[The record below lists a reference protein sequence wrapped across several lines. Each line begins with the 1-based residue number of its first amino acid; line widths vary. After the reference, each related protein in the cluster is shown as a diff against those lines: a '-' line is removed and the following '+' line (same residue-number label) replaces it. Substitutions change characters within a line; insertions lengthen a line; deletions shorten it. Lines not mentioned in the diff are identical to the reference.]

1 MRRCVLHA
9 IVRRSDFNVQGKL
22 DKAAQL
28 LQSHSNV
35 HKLAQDDALSSPALP
50 MKNFPITSIQ
60 LYKSLIPRNRVA
72 AFSCTSRRSRPMELD
87 PLSSLK
93 AQASWLHNASCSC
106 QQTLHPDRQT
116 NKSDAPQTHVLPC
129 PRQSQ
134 RASRFISTACPS
146 SHI

>member
-93 AQASWLHNASCSC
+93 PHGYTTHHVLANKPFIL
-106 QQTLHPDRQT
+106 TDKQT
-116 NKSDAPQTHVLPC
+116 NPTHLKLTYSRAPVKANALPASSRPHVLLPI
-129 PRQSQ
+129 
-134 RASRFISTACPS
+134 FE
-146 SHI
+146 